1 MKVTAMQEYG
11 LRCMMQLVV
20 HGPQTPLTVREIA
33 GREKLTPVYVEKLL
47 VTLRRAG
54 LVKSL
59 RGMNGGYI
67 LSKPARDVS
76 VADVLGA
83 LGQVDLGRDMC
94 RRFTGTVVDCVHGK
108 NCGIRPMWG
117 LLTRF
122 IFGILSRLNLEQ
134 LSRTEGSVSREVSRL
149 CRGQAAPG

>member
-20 HGPQTPLTVREIA
+20 HGPQSPLTVREIA
-33 GREKLTPVYVEKLL
+33 EREHLTPVYVEKLL

-59 RGMNGGYI
+59 RGMNGGYA
-67 LSKPARDVS
+67 LAKPAREVT

-83 LGQVDLGRDMC
+83 LGQVDLGKDMC
-94 RRFTGTVVDCVHGK
+94 RRFSGTADSCVHGK
-108 NCGIRPMWG
+108 DCGIRPVWG
-117 LLTRF
+117 FLTKF

-149 CRGQAAPG
+149 CRGEVLPA